1 MKDSMNER
9 LAQLD
14 EAFKKLEVGELN
26 ENSLANAVG
35 LARDIYE
42 QWIIVQHEYQVEY
55 LVDADDNVIKESF
68 IEIAKPSKNTFR
80 KKESDSTE
88 SQNHQI
94 EMSSITED
102 EENLISENQTTLI
115 EIIEEIQEDETI
127 NERISKGLTKESL
140 AQKHAKKAII
150 DLEKSIGLNQ
160 KFSFIKNLFGN
171 DKEAY
176 LNAVTK
182 LDSCASFLEADDYI
196 HNKLIEKFNW
206 DENTVH
212 VIKFIELVERRYLSH

>member
-1 MKDSMNER
+1 MKESMNER
-9 LAQLD
+9 LVLLD
-14 EAFKKLEVGELN
+14 EAFKKLESGNMDKKALGK
-26 ENSLANAVG
+26 AVE
-35 LARDIYE
+35 LARKIYE
-42 QWIIVQHEYQVEY
+42 QWIIVKHEYQI
-55 LVDADDNVIKESF
+55 DAEEHSIKESF

-80 KKESDSTE
+80 KKESSDNELQEAAVEFDS
-88 SQNHQI
+88 I
-94 EMSSITED
+94 EQKEED
-102 EENLISENQTTLI
+102 ENSENQTTLI

-127 NERISKGLTKESL
+127 NERISKGLTNESL

-171 DKEAY
+171 DNEAY
-176 LNAVTK
+176 LDSVSK
-182 LDSCASFLEADDYI
+182 LNSCASYLEADDYI
-196 HNKLIEKFNW
+196 HNELVKKFNW